1 MNAPAALVLVVLI
14 FVFGY
19 RFYAKFL
26 ASGVFRLDTNN
37 NSTASGTDVTTHDGA
52 AGSLMLFGQHVGL
65 VATSLTV
72 STVAVAVVWGWVPAF
87 LWIVIGTTIA
97 GGTYGLGTMWLAAR
111 HPGQGLGTVV
121 QSYLSGPLWSAAL
134 VPILILLTAFN
145 ATLLVIVSRLLVNHA
160 SIVLPF
166 WTELL
171 LAAWLGSTLRGRPSR
186 SLWIAG
192 PASLVLLVL
201 IVWVLGWIPLGFS
214 GAFNL
219 DIAGNTVFSLDAG
232 LVWMVLLLA
241 FVVYIQRASVAGFLR
256 PYALLSTAQFALV
269 LGGLFLGMAILHP
282 PMVAPQFHAPA
293 SAPGALPWLFLTVS
307 GGAIAGLTLLIAS
320 AFTAP
325 AVSQVRELR
334 IVGYGGAL
342 AEGLIAVSAL
352 LVCSTGLDAGNWNT
366 LYGSWN
372 RLLDPSY
379 MLEVYVNGGAYFGG
393 ALGISDQLASNF
405 TALALAALS
414 FVSLEAGVRLQLAV
428 LTETGRRFR
437 APSPDPRPT
446 RVPWGLLLLLAV
458 VVLAD
463 ANGSEPSSWLVYAST
478 NAVLACFG
486 LVLMVA
492 ALERDGRRSLTVYG
506 PMALMLVLTFWSL
519 IAAAGYWWDRSAW
532 VPLALD
538 LLLLAFT
545 GWISLEMARIFRIPA
560 SVGS

>member
-1 MNAPAALVLVVLI
+1 MNAPAALVLVILI

-19 RFYAKFL
+19 RFYAKYL

-37 NSTASGTDVTTHDGA
+37 NSTASATDVTANHGA
-52 AGSLMLFGQHVGL
+52 AGPLMLFGQHVGL
-65 VATSLTV
+65 VATSLTI

-87 LWIVIGTTIA
+87 LWIVIGTTVA
-97 GGTYGLGTMWLAAR
+97 GGTYGLGAVWLAAR

-121 QSYLSGPLWSAAL
+121 QSYLPGPLWSAAL
-134 VPILILLTAFN
+134 APILILLTAFN

-171 LAAWLGSTLRGRPSR
+171 LAAWLGNILRGRPSR
-186 SLWIAG
+186 SLWVAG
-192 PASLVLLVL
+192 PASLVLLVV
-201 IVWVLGWIPLGFS
+201 IVWLLGRIPLGFS

-219 DIAGNTVFSLDAG
+219 DIAGSTVFSLDAG
-232 LVWMVLLLA
+232 LVWMVLLLV
-241 FVVYIQRASVAGFLR
+241 FVVYIQRTSVAGFLR

-282 PMVAPQFHAPA
+282 TIIAPQFHAPA
-293 SAPGALPWLFLTVS
+293 SAPGVLPWLFLTVS

-325 AVSQVRELR
+325 LVNQVRELR
-334 IVGYGGAL
+334 IAGYGGAL

-352 LVCSTGLDAGNWNT
+352 LVCSSGLDAGNWNT

-379 MLEVYVNGGAYFGG
+379 LLEVYVNGGAYFGG
-393 ALGISDQLASNF
+393 ALGVSDELASNF
-405 TALALAALS
+405 TALGLAALS

-437 APSPDPRPT
+437 APSPDPKPT

-463 ANGSEPSSWLVYAST
+463 ANGSEPSSWLVYASA

-492 ALERDGRRSLTVYG
+492 ALERDGRRSLAVYG
-506 PMALMLVLTFWSL
+506 PMVLMLILTFWSL
-519 IAAAGYWWDRSAW
+519 MAALGYWWDHSAW
-532 VPLALD
+532 IPLALD
-538 LLLLAFT
+538 LLLLAFG
-545 GWISLEMARIFRIPA
+545 GWISLEMARILRTRA
-560 SVGS
+560 AVGS